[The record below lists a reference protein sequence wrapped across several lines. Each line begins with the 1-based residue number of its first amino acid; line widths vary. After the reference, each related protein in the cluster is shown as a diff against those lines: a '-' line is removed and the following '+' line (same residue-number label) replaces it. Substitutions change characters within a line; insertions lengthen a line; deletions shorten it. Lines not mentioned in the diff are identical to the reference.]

1 MGSDGAEVGEG
12 GTEVESAG
20 AEVGTG
26 SEGMADN
33 VALLGVLG

>member
-1 MGSDGAEVGEG
+1 VGSDGAEVGEG
-12 GTEVESAG
+12 GAEVESAG